1 MIFLEYER
9 AKRKYLQAQERLEIA
24 LTEHEKMIAKTMPN
38 AIRYDRVS
46 VQHDPDS
53 NILDEYVIE
62 LEEKKIANKITA
74 LKQILFD
81 RESLLKLKEKELRH
95 STDKMDRIYCLK
107 YLESKNPNTIAKSM
121 NYSLSQIYR
130 KIDRIQ
136 KEIRKII

>member
-1 MIFLEYER
+1 
-9 AKRKYLQAQERLEIA
+9 
-24 LTEHEKMIAKTMPN
+24 MPN

-53 NILDEYVIE
+53 SILDEYVIE
-62 LEEKKIANKITA
+62 LEDKKIANKINA

-107 YLESKNPNTIAKSM
+107 YLESKNPNAIAKSM